1 MSSDCSSIP
10 DAKFFSEK
18 YTYPEWFSRKK
29 MIFHNKMLRRL
40 KKLRFLH
47 SRASQYYESMN
58 IRLSAPSIVITALS
72 GIASFLSTSQ
82 YVDEDSQN
90 ACGITVGVLASVA
103 SVFQAFTA
111 ACQYG
116 AKREAHRTVA
126 EQYNALIVKT
136 KFEMEMP
143 NEEDFIDKLELAI
156 LEIDSK
162 CNYFVPQFIID
173 EWSKEEAKLEKE
185 IKYSSVS
192 KGNLNLNEY
201 TETQTSDNINTGLF
215 NDSSLSKKYENLV
228 DLNEA
233 SNKLK
238 INITDVDEGSYLLDK
253 SLHAKTSVD
262 QDTKIDIPRES
273 KTSKS
278 SLGSE
283 SGSGSGSGP
292 MGNTFV

>member
-29 MIFHNKMLRRL
+29 MIFHNKMLKRL
-40 KKLRFLH
+40 KKLRFHH

-58 IRLSAPSIVITALS
+58 IKLSTPSIVITALS

-82 YVDEDSQN
+82 YVDNDSQN

-173 EWSKEEAKLEKE
+173 EWSKEEDKLEKE

-192 KGNLNLNEY
+192 KGNLNLTEY
-201 TETQTSDNINTGLF
+201 VEKDDVKIPQTPDNINTGLF
-215 NDSSLSKKYENLV
+215 SDSSSTKYTNLV
-228 DLNEA
+228 NLNEV
-233 SNKLK
+233 SNQLKINVTDVNEGSNLLDSLHSKTSVDDDTK
-238 INITDVDEGSYLLDK
+238 INITSEF
-253 SLHAKTSVD
+253 
-262 QDTKIDIPRES
+262 I
-273 KTSKS
+273 TSKS
-278 SLGSE
+278 SL
-283 SGSGSGSGP
+283 GSGP

>member
-10 DAKFFSEK
+10 DAKFFNDK
-18 YTYPEWFSRKK
+18 YTYPPWFNRKK

-47 SRASQYYESMN
+47 SRSSQYYESMH
-58 IRLSAPSIVITALS
+58 IKLSAPSIIITALS

-103 SVFQAFTA
+103 AVFQAFTA

-143 NEEDFIDKLELAI
+143 NEEDFIDKLELSI

-162 CNYFVPQFIID
+162 CNYFVPQFIITEWTKD
-173 EWSKEEAKLEKE
+173 ESKLNSE
-185 IKYSSVS
+185 IKSPS
-192 KGNLNLNEY
+192 KSHNNLDLTEY
-201 TETQTSDNINTGLF
+201 TDGDNVNIGFFADEDTH
-215 NDSSLSKKYENLV
+215 
-228 DLNEA
+228 LNPIKV
-233 SNKLK
+233 S
-238 INITDVDEGSYLLDK
+238 IDEGSYLLDK
-253 SLHAKTSVD
+253 PVDSVHD
-262 QDTKIDIPRES
+262 DNNDEV
-273 KTSKS
+273 
-278 SLGSE
+278 
-283 SGSGSGSGP
+283 
-292 MGNTFV
+292 NTLV

>member
-10 DAKFFSEK
+10 DAKFFNEK
-18 YTYPEWFSRKK
+18 YTYPEWFTRKK
-29 MIFHNKMLRRL
+29 MMFHFKMLRRL

-58 IRLSAPSIVITALS
+58 IKLSAPSIVITAVS
-72 GIASFLSTSQ
+72 GIASFLSTSE

-103 SVFQAFTA
+103 SVFQAFNA
-111 ACQYG
+111 ACQFG

-162 CNYFVPQFIID
+162 CNYFVPQFIIN
-173 EWSKEEAKLEKE
+173 EWSKEEEKQDK
-185 IKYSSVS
+185 IIQNSSVS

-201 TETQTSDNINTGLF
+201 DSANDEVIKIPQTPDNTGIF
-215 NDSSLSKKYENLV
+215 NDSSVKENITNSSDNLV
-228 DLNEA
+228 SLDGTTNKIDTDEATFLIDKPIHSITKVDLPIDESE
-233 SNKLK
+233 SNKK
-238 INITDVDEGSYLLDK
+238 K
-253 SLHAKTSVD
+253 SIL
-262 QDTKIDIPRES
+262 
-273 KTSKS
+273 
-278 SLGSE
+278 
-283 SGSGSGSGP
+283 
-292 MGNTFV
+292 